1 MVSLAERL
9 VGTLKEMGLQI
20 STAESCTGG
29 LVASGIVDVE
39 GASLVFQEGYVTY
52 SNRVKEK
59 LLAVSP
65 QTIGEHTVVS
75 GQVAEEM
82 ALGVQQRTGADV
94 TISVTGY
101 AGPEPGSDGTP
112 AGTVYIGTWYA
123 GKGVAEKFLFQGD
136 RRQVREQAALEAY
149 RLALKRIED
158 GE

>member
-1 MVSLAERL
+1 MAIAEEF
-9 VGTLKEMGLQI
+9 VNKLKEMGLQAA
-20 STAESCTGG
+20 TAESCTGG

-39 GASLVFQEGYVTY
+39 GASLVFQEGYITY

-65 QTIGEHTVVS
+65 QTIAEHTVVS
-75 GQVAEEM
+75 GEVAEEM
-82 ALGVQQRTGADV
+82 AIGVHQKTGADI

-101 AGPEPGSDGTP
+101 AGPEPAGDGTP

-123 GKGVAEKFLFQGD
+123 GKSMAEKFLFSGN
-136 RRQVREQAALEAY
+136 RRQVRESAAKEAY

>member
-1 MVSLAERL
+1 MAMAEQL
-9 VGTLKEMGLQI
+9 VNKLKEMGLQI

-65 QTIGEHTVVS
+65 QTIAEHTVVS
-75 GQVAEEM
+75 REVAEEM
-82 ALGVQQRTGADV
+82 VLGVRQKTGADIA
-94 TISVTGY
+94 ISVTGY
-101 AGPEPGSDGTP
+101 AGPEPGEDGTP

-123 GKGVAEKFLFQGD
+123 GKGMAEKFLFQGD
-136 RRQVREQAALEAY
+136 RRQVREQAAGEAY

>member
-1 MVSLAERL
+1 MAMAERL
-9 VGTLKEMGLQI
+9 VNKLKEMGLQI

-65 QTIGEHTVVS
+65 QTIAEYTVVS
-75 GQVAEEM
+75 REVAEEM
-82 ALGVQQRTGADV
+82 VLGVRQKTGADIA
-94 TISVTGY
+94 ISVTGY
-101 AGPEPGSDGTP
+101 AGPEPGEDGTP

-123 GKGVAEKFLFQGD
+123 GKGMAEKFLFQGD
-136 RRQVREQAALEAY
+136 RRQVREQAAGEAY

>member
-1 MVSLAERL
+1 MGMAEKL
-9 VGTLKEMGLQI
+9 VEKLKEMGLQI

-75 GQVAEEM
+75 GEVAEEM
-82 ALGVQQRTGADV
+82 ALGVRQRTGADL

-101 AGPEPGSDGTP
+101 AGPEPGDDGTP

-123 GKGVAEKFLFQGD
+123 GKGKAQKFSFQGD
-136 RRQVREQAALEAY
+136 RRQVREQATEEAY